1 MDKSCRVLAACICRA
16 VSGQS
21 RELTAAPL
29 PRPVA
34 LTIAFPQW
42 PKDGIKVLACK
53 TCRDWDTF
61 SEPGVIRAA
70 LWLLPKVPA

>member
-61 SEPGVIRAA
+61 SEPGVIWAA